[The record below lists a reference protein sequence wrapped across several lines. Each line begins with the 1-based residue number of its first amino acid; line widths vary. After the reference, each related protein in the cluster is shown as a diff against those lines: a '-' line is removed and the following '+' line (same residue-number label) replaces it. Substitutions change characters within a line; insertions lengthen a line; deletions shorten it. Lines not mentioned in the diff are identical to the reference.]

1 MKRSGCAAFS
11 AHSTLTIAPM
21 TDWTH
26 TPTLTGTH
34 VTLRPLAADDRDA
47 LVSAS
52 ADGRLWEL
60 FYSLAPAPE
69 TIDLWY
75 AYTVREQEQG
85 RGMPFTVLDASGKV
99 VGSTR
104 YLRMN
109 PANRRVEIGGTF
121 YAKSVQRTGINTE
134 AKLLLLTHA
143 FETLNCVCVQL
154 RTDWF
159 NKASQRAIER
169 LGAKQDGVLRGQ
181 RIMPDGRVRDTVV
194 YSILD
199 HEWRGVKQN
208 LMMMLS
214 RGEK

>member
-1 MKRSGCAAFS
+1 MS
-11 AHSTLTIAPM
+11 
-21 TDWTH
+21 WTE
-26 TPTLTGTH
+26 TPTLTGKRL
-34 VTLRPLAADDRDA
+34 TLRPLSPGDRDA
-47 LVSAS
+47 LVAAAS
-52 ADGRLWEL
+52 DGNLWEL
-60 FYSLAPAPE
+60 FYSLVPSAE
-69 TIDLWY
+69 TIDMWL
-75 AYTVREQEQG
+75 AYTFRDQEQG
-85 RGMPFTVLDASGKV
+85 RAQTFVVLDGEGRV

-121 YAKSVQRTGINTE
+121 YSKSVQRTGINTE

-169 LGAKQDGVLRGQ
+169 LGAKKDGVLRGQ
-181 RIMPDGRVRDTVV
+181 RVMPDGRVRDTVV

-208 LMMMLS
+208 LQTMLI